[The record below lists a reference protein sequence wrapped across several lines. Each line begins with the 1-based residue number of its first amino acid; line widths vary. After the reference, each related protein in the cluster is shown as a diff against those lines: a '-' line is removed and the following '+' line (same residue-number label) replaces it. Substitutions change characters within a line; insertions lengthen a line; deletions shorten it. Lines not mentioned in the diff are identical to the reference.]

1 MPHSSAPSRPNAG
14 DVCVICVHGLAAAE
28 HYFYWPPA
36 PNPAHGFYA
45 TRRDG
50 SCCGPI
56 RWAVLCEACF
66 VRYAADARRCPFAGD
81 VTWPDGSDFEITL
94 TTMGG
99 N

>member
-1 MPHSSAPSRPNAG
+1 
-14 DVCVICVHGLAAAE
+14 
-28 HYFYWPPA
+28 
-36 PNPAHGFYA
+36 
-45 TRRDG
+45 
-50 SCCGPI
+50 
-56 RWAVLCEACF
+56 VLCEACF